1 MFFFLVKKSC
11 VNFGQNHSVSI
22 SWKDQWD
29 IRLYTKKCLSVQ
41 EKQHEGRHNGGGDI
55 WQKPH
60 HLLKTFKGMP

>member
-29 IRLYTKKCLSVQ
+29 IRLYTKNVYLFKKNSMKVVIVVGVIYAAKTPQ
-41 EKQHEGRHNGGGDI
+41 PPEKV
-55 WQKPH
+55 
-60 HLLKTFKGMP
+60 

>member
-29 IRLYTKKCLSVQ
+29 IRLYTKNVYLFKKNSMKVVIVV
-41 EKQHEGRHNGGGDI
+41 GVI
-55 WQKPH
+55 YAA
-60 HLLKTFKGMP
+60 KTPQPPENI